1 MTSAKT
7 FEDLK
12 LTPWIVRQLK
22 AVGISRPTPIQE
34 QCIPEIMAGKDVI
47 GVAKT
52 GSGKTL
58 AFALPILHHL
68 AEEPYGI
75 FAVVVTPTRE
85 LAYQIKES
93 FAVIGKCM
101 NLRQCVV
108 IGGLEMID
116 QGTELARRPHIVIA
130 TPGRLY
136 DHLNSC
142 DTFHFR
148 RMKYL
153 VLDEA
158 DKLLGGP
165 FDEEMKGIFA
175 AVPQEK
181 QMLLFSATM
190 TDVLDKVKAV
200 AKKEVFVSLEPS
212 AVKTVE
218 QLKQFYVLCPQYV
231 RDGYLVEAMR
241 RFMEKRPDTSIIIFT
256 DTCKNCQVLS
266 MMLNLVG
273 FENVALHKMMHQKER
288 LKSLAQFKS
297 NRVNLL
303 VATDLASR
311 GLDIP
316 LVELVINYNVPNAVK
331 NYIHRVGRTAR
342 AGRLGYAITL
352 VTPVDVKLVQN
363 IEDEINTKLEEYKVD
378 AQEVAKIFTHISVT
392 RRECEIQ
399 VDQSEFYERKE
410 INKKKQKMID
420 AADKV
425 EEIQDKIIEKLK
437 AKRKKSG
444 KSKSTV
450 KVKKLKKR
458 RRKSNKKTEAA
469 ATS

>member
-1 MTSAKT
+1 MSAKT
-7 FEDLK
+7 FEELK
-12 LTPWIVRQLK
+12 LSPWIVRQLK
-22 AVGISRPTPIQE
+22 GVGITKPTPIQE
-34 QCIPEIMAGKDVI
+34 NCVPQVLEGKDVI

-58 AFALPILHHL
+58 AFALPILHDL
-68 AEEPYGI
+68 AQEPYGI
-75 FAVVVTPTRE
+75 FAIVITPTRE

-93 FAVIGKCM
+93 FAVIGKSM

-108 IGGLEMID
+108 VGGLEMIE
-116 QGTELARRPHIVIA
+116 QGQELARRPHIVIA

-142 DTFHFR
+142 NTFHFR

-165 FDEEMKGIFA
+165 FDDEMKGIFA
-175 AVPQEK
+175 AVPQNK
-181 QMLLFSATM
+181 QTLLFSATM
-190 TDVLDKVKAV
+190 SDVLDKVKAV
-200 AKKEVFVSLEPS
+200 AKKEVFLWMESS

-218 QLKQFYVLCPQYV
+218 QLRQFYVLCPQYV

-273 FENVALHKMMHQKER
+273 FENVAMHKMMHQKER
-288 LKSLAQFKS
+288 LRSLAKFKS
-297 NRVNLL
+297 NQVNLL
-303 VATDLASR
+303 IATDLASR

-316 LVELVINYNVPNAVK
+316 LVELVINYNVPNAAKV
-331 NYIHRVGRTAR
+331 YIHRVGRTAR
-342 AGRLGYAITL
+342 AGRVGYSMTL

-363 IEDEINTKLEEYKVD
+363 IEQEINTKLEEYKVD
-378 AQEVAKIFTHISVT
+378 AKEVAKIFTHISVT

-410 INKKKQKMID
+410 VNKKKQQILDGID
-420 AADKV
+420 PDALR
-425 EEIQDKIIEKLK
+425 DKIIQRLREEKK
-437 AKRKKSG
+437 RKFKRKKT
-444 KSKSTV
+444 KTKEV
-450 KVKKLKKR
+450 
-458 RRKSNKKTEAA
+458 TEAGTA
-469 ATS
+469 D